1 MVRIA
6 AGAADSRSAGRRSTL
21 APMSAPSPPPA
32 TLVTAE
38 AAPDLA
44 LAVLVRDGR
53 ADLDAAAVLRGTAR
67 ELALALGPAPDE
79 EAAAR
84 WLRERGAPD
93 EAAARADARR
103 FLAELAG
110 LAAPEPRSG
119 ASAAGPGPGP
129 AAPHDARDPAPAPLE
144 APEAWT
150 HLARGVLARG
160 HRLRFRAHGRSM
172 RPLVPHGSR
181 LEVEPRPFARVRLG
195 EVVLHA
201 APRAP
206 LVAHRAVGR
215 AHGELVLRGDS
226 NARLDRVPEGQYLG
240 VVVARERDGRWRSL
254 TSFPSRLLGLA
265 LGLAY
270 HGAVAAAR
278 LLFLRPLRGTYAR
291 PSLLRAALRAPLRA
305 LGGALVLLERAAVR
319 ARRPLDVLRAALLST
334 AEKDAER
341 ARLYRQKAIQ
351 DFTAQEENVRSGL
364 TLLEE
369 VLLARHPLAGRV
381 LVLGCGP
388 GREALVLARRGC
400 AVTGLDREPGMLA
413 RARELARAAGLA
425 IEYREGE
432 ATAFEVPGEPFD
444 AVVVFSGLYNMVQP
458 RARRV
463 ALLAACRAH
472 LRPGGRVLLTYL
484 VAYRWPGAAGA
495 ARGKHLLEALNP
507 EHERGDQYLLNESIH
522 VFPEDED
529 VGAEARAAGLAV
541 IELFRDQRAYDRPA
555 GQVRGYAVLRRPD
568 AGL

>member
-1 MVRIA
+1 
-6 AGAADSRSAGRRSTL
+6 
-21 APMSAPSPPPA
+21 MSAPSSPPA
-32 TLVTAE
+32 ILVTAE

-44 LAVLVRDGR
+44 LAVLVRDGH

-103 FLAELAG
+103 FLAELG
-110 LAAPEPRSG
+110 ELAPAERAPAP
-119 ASAAGPGPGP
+119 AAGPARGTAAEP
-129 AAPHDARDPAPAPLE
+129 AALDL
-144 APEAWT
+144 PEAWT

-215 AHGELVLRGDS
+215 AHGELLLRGDS
-226 NARLDRVPEGQYLG
+226 NARLDRVPEGEYLG
-240 VVVARERDGRWRSL
+240 VVVARERDGHWRSL
-254 TSFPSRLLGLA
+254 TSLSSRLSGLT

-270 HGAVAAAR
+270 HGAVAATR
-278 LLFLRPLRGTYAR
+278 VLLLRPLRGTYAR
-291 PSLLRAALRAPLRA
+291 PSLLRASLRAPLRA

-341 ARLYRQKAIQ
+341 ARLYRRKAIQ

-369 VLLARHPLAGRV
+369 VLLARHPLTGRV

-444 AVVVFSGLYNMVQP
+444 ALVVFSGLYNMVQP
-458 RARRV
+458 CARRV

-484 VAYRWPGAAGA
+484 VAYRWPGVPGA

-529 VGAEARAAGLAV
+529 VAAEARAAGLAV
-541 IELFRDQRAYDRPA
+541 VELFRDQRAYDRPA

-568 AGL
+568 ADP